1 MAGVL
6 FFGCAANGVLLAGA
20 QEVAAAARQLA
31 HALGTSVAGAVL
43 GNGVE
48 KAASELGQTAGSDVY
63 FVDDVRLNLYLG
75 DAYVASAK
83 AVVDAVSP
91 DFVLFQQTSETN
103 EWVPRLAARL
113 DAALVTSCNGIV
125 IDNDEIVATKSVS
138 GGAARA
144 EYTFNRALRMAI
156 LAPGSYE
163 PSGQQEAAGR
173 LHRVAAPEFDTRVE
187 VLEEIPD
194 PVGAGPQLKTARVV
208 VSGGLGIGSKENWKL
223 IDDAAAALGAGVG
236 GSRAV
241 VELGW
246 IPPSKQVGFSGVK
259 IRPDVYFAVGISGA
273 VHHLAG
279 ISGAKT
285 VVAINNDPEANIYR
299 VARFGVV
306 GDAKDVL
313 PAFVA
318 RVKELRSQNV

>member
-6 FFGCAANGVLLAGA
+6 FFGCAAKGALLAGA

-31 HALGTSVAGAVL
+31 QALDTSVAGAIL

-48 KAASELGQTAGSDVY
+48 KAALELGQAASADVY
-63 FVDDVRLNLYLG
+63 FVDDVRLNPYLS

-83 AVVDAVSP
+83 AIIDAASP
-91 DFVLFQQTSETN
+91 QFILFQQTSETN

-113 DAALVTSCNGIV
+113 DAALVTSCNSIAV
-125 IDNDEIVATKSVS
+125 DNGEIVATKPVS
-138 GGAARA
+138 GGAAKA

-156 LAPGSYE
+156 LAPGCYE
-163 PSGQQEAAGR
+163 PAGQHGAAGT
-173 LHRVAAPEFDTRVE
+173 LHRVVAPEIDTRVE

-208 VSGGLGIGSKENWKL
+208 VSGGLGVGSKENWRL

-259 IRPDVYFAVGISGA
+259 IRPDVYIAVGISGA

-318 RVKELRSQNV
+318 RVKELRS

>member
-6 FFGCAANGVLLAGA
+6 FFGSAANGVLLAGT
-20 QEVAAAARQLA
+20 QEVVAAARQLSQV
-31 HALGTSVAGAVL
+31 LDTSVAGAIV
-43 GNGVE
+43 GSGIE
-48 KAASELGQTAGSDVY
+48 KVATQLSEMAGSDIY
-63 FVDDVRLNLYLG
+63 CVDDVRLTPYLS

-83 AVVDAVSP
+83 AIIDAVSP
-91 DFVLFQQTSETN
+91 DFVLFQQSSETN

-113 DAALVTSCNGIV
+113 DAALVTSCTAIAVDKG
-125 IDNDEIVATKSVS
+125 EIVATKSVS

-144 EYTFNRALRMAI
+144 EYLFNRPLRMAI
-156 LAPGSYE
+156 LAPGGNE
-163 PSGQQEAAGR
+163 PIEQSGVAGAI
-173 LHRVAAPEFDTRVE
+173 HRIDAPEINTLAE
-187 VLEEIPD
+187 VLEEIAD
-194 PVGAGPQLKTARVV
+194 PIGVGPQLKTARVV

-279 ISGAKT
+279 ISGVKT
-285 VVAINNDPEANIYR
+285 VVAINNDPDANIYR

-306 GDAKDVL
+306 GDVKDVL
-313 PAFVA
+313 PAFVE
-318 RVKELRSQNV
+318 RVKELRSENL

>member
-6 FFGCAANGVLLAGA
+6 FFGCAAKGELLAGA
-20 QEVAAAARQLA
+20 QEVATAARNLA
-31 HALGTSVAGAVL
+31 QALGLSVTAAVL

-48 KAASELGQTAGSDVY
+48 KAATALGQVAGSDVY
-63 FVDDVRLNLYLG
+63 CVDDAGLAKYLG
-75 DAYVASAK
+75 DAYVASAE
-83 AVVDAVSP
+83 AILDAVAP
-91 DFVLFQQTSETN
+91 EYVLFQQTSETN

-113 DAALVTSCNGIV
+113 DAALVTSCAGLVVDGSDV
-125 IDNDEIVATKSVS
+125 IAMKPVG
-138 GGAARA
+138 GGAAKA
-144 EYTFNRALRMAI
+144 EYVFNRPLRMAI
-156 LAPGSYE
+156 IAPGTYE
-163 PSGQQEAAGR
+163 ASERTAAVGTIHKVN
-173 LHRVAAPEFDTRVE
+173 LPDITTKAE

-208 VSGGLGIGSKENWKL
+208 ISGGLGIGSKDNWKL
-223 IDDAAAALGAGVG
+223 IDEAAATLGAGVG

-259 IRPDVYFAVGISGA
+259 IRPDVYIAVGISGA

-306 GDAKDVL
+306 GDVKEVL
-313 PAFVA
+313 PAFVE
-318 RVKELRSQNV
+318 RVKELRSH

>member
-6 FFGCAANGVLLAGA
+6 FFGCAANGALVAGA
-20 QEVAAAARQLA
+20 QEVVAAAEQLA
-31 HALGTSVAGAVL
+31 QALGTSVAGAVL
-43 GNGVE
+43 GDAVE
-48 KAASELGQTAGSDVY
+48 QAASELSHVAGSDVY
-63 FVDDVRLNLYLG
+63 FVEDARLKSYLG

-83 AVVDAVSP
+83 AIVDAVAP
-91 DFVLFQQTSETN
+91 DFILFQQTSETN

-113 DAALVTSCNGIV
+113 DAALVTSCNSIV
-125 IDNDEIVATKSVS
+125 VDNGEIVVTKPVS
-138 GGAARA
+138 GGAAKA

-163 PSGQQEAAGR
+163 IGGQPGTAGT
-173 LHRVAAPEFDTRVE
+173 LHQVAAPEIDTRVE
-187 VLEEIPD
+187 VLEEVPD
-194 PVGAGPQLKTARVV
+194 AVGAGPQLKTARVV
-208 VSGGLGIGSKENWKL
+208 ISGGLGIGSKENWKL

-279 ISGAKT
+279 IAGAKT

-318 RVKELRSQNV
+318 RMKELRPQNV

>member
-6 FFGCAANGVLLAGA
+6 FFGCTANGALLPGT
-20 QEVAAAARQLA
+20 QEVAAAALQLA
-31 HALGTSVAGAVL
+31 QTLGTSVAAAIL
-43 GNGVE
+43 GSDIE
-48 KAASELGQTAGSDVY
+48 KAASTLGEMAGTDVY
-63 FVDDVRLNLYLG
+63 YVDDVRLKPYLG
-75 DAYVASAK
+75 DAYIASAQSII
-83 AVVDAVSP
+83 DAASP
-91 DFVLFQQTSETN
+91 DFILFQQTSETN

-113 DAALVTSCNGIV
+113 DAALVTSCNSIV
-125 IDNDEIVATKSVS
+125 VGDGGPIATKPVS
-138 GGAARA
+138 GGAANA
-144 EYTFNRALRMAI
+144 EYVFNRPLRMAI

-163 PSGQQEAAGR
+163 PCEQQGGAGT
-173 LHRVAAPEFDTRVE
+173 LHRIAAPEINTRVE

-259 IRPDVYFAVGISGA
+259 IRPEVYFAVGISGA

-306 GDAKDVL
+306 GDVKDVL
-313 PAFVA
+313 PAFVE

>member
-6 FFGCAANGVLLAGA
+6 FFGCAANGELLAGA

-31 HALGTSVAGAVL
+31 QSLGTSVTAAVL
-43 GNGVE
+43 GSGVE
-48 KAASELGQTAGSDVY
+48 KAATELGQAVGSDVY
-63 FVDDVRLNLYLG
+63 CVDDVRLTKYLG
-75 DAYVASAK
+75 DAYVACAK
-83 AVVDAVSP
+83 AIVDAVAP

-113 DAALVTSCNGIV
+113 DAALVTSCTSIAVEGGSV
-125 IDNDEIVATKSVS
+125 IATKPVS
-138 GGAARA
+138 GGAAKA
-144 EYTFNRALRMAI
+144 EYLFNRPLSMALI
-156 LAPGSYE
+156 APGSYE
-163 PSGQQEAAGR
+163 ASEQTGAVGVI
-173 LHRVAAPEFDTRVE
+173 HKVIAPDFTTRVE

-223 IDDAAAALGAGVG
+223 IDDAAATLGAGVG

-306 GDAKDVL
+306 GDVKDVL
-313 PAFVA
+313 PAFVE
-318 RVKELRSQNV
+318 RVKELRSH

>member
-1 MAGVL
+1 MAGIL
-6 FFGCAANGVLLAGA
+6 FFGCAANGELLAGA
-20 QEVAAAARQLA
+20 HEVAAAAQQLA
-31 HALGTSVAGAVL
+31 QALGKSVTAALL
-43 GNGVE
+43 GSGIE
-48 KAASELGQTAGSDVY
+48 KAATDLGRTAGADVY
-63 FVDDVRLNLYLG
+63 CVDDARLEKYLG

-83 AVVDAVSP
+83 AIVEAVAP

-113 DAALVTSCNGIV
+113 DAALVTSCSSMSVESGDV
-125 IDNDEIVATKSVS
+125 IATKPVS
-138 GGAARA
+138 GGAAKA
-144 EYTFNRALRMAI
+144 EYVFNRPLSMALI
-156 LAPGSYE
+156 APGSYE
-163 PSGQQEAAGR
+163 ASQQAGAAGVV
-173 LHRVAAPEFDTRVE
+173 HKIPTPEFTTRVE
-187 VLEEIPD
+187 VLHEIAD

-223 IDDAAAALGAGVG
+223 IDDAAATLGAGVG

-259 IRPDVYFAVGISGA
+259 IRPDVYFAIGISGA

-306 GDAKDVL
+306 GDVKDVL
-313 PAFVA
+313 PAFVE
-318 RVKELRSQNV
+318 RVKELRSH

>member
-6 FFGCAANGVLLAGA
+6 FFGCAANGVLLPGA
-20 QEVAAAARQLA
+20 REVAAAARQLA
-31 HALGTSVAGAVL
+31 QALGTSVAGAIL
-43 GNGVE
+43 GTGVE
-48 KAASELGQTAGSDVY
+48 KAASELGQVAGSDVY
-63 FVDDVRLNLYLG
+63 FVDDERLKSYLG
-75 DAYVASAK
+75 DAYVASAN
-83 AVVDAVSP
+83 AIVDAAAP
-91 DFVLFQQTSETN
+91 DFVLFPQTSETN

-113 DAALVTSCNGIV
+113 DAALVTSCTGLV
-125 IDNDEIVATKSVS
+125 VSGGEIIATKPVS
-138 GGAARA
+138 GGAAQA
-144 EYTFNRALRMAI
+144 EYTFNRPLRMAI
-156 LAPGSYE
+156 VAPGSYE
-163 PSGQQEAAGR
+163 PIAHDAVAGR
-173 LHRVAAPEFDTRVE
+173 PHRVTAPEINTRVQ
-187 VLEEIPD
+187 VLEDIAD
-194 PVGAGPQLKTARVV
+194 PVGAGPQLKSARVV
-208 VSGGLGIGSKENWKL
+208 ISGGLGIGSKENWKL

-259 IRPDVYFAVGISGA
+259 IRPDVYLAVGISGA

-285 VVAINNDPEANIYR
+285 VVAINNDPDANIYR

-306 GDAKDVL
+306 GDAKEVL

-318 RVKELRSQNV
+318 RVKELCAQNG

>member
-6 FFGCAANGVLLAGA
+6 FFGCAANGELLAGA
-20 QEVAAAARQLA
+20 PEVATAAHQLA
-31 HALGTSVAGAVL
+31 QALGTSVTAAIL

-48 KAASELGQTAGSDVY
+48 KAATALGQATGSDVY
-63 FVDDVRLNLYLG
+63 CVDDVRLAQYLG
-75 DAYVASAK
+75 DTYVASAK
-83 AVVDAVSP
+83 AIVDAVTP
-91 DFVLFQQTSETN
+91 EYVLFQQTSETN

-113 DAALVTSCNGIV
+113 DAALVTSCASLTVADGDV
-125 IDNDEIVATKSVS
+125 IATKPVS
-138 GGAARA
+138 GGAAKA
-144 EYTFNRALRMAI
+144 EYVFNRPLRMVVI
-156 LAPGSYE
+156 SPGSYE
-163 PSGQQEAAGR
+163 ASEERGVAGTI
-173 LHRVAAPEFDTRVE
+173 HKIHAPEIATKLE

-194 PVGAGPQLKTARVV
+194 PIGAGPQLKTARVV
-208 VSGGLGIGSKENWKL
+208 VSGGLGVGSKDNWKL
-223 IDDAAAALGAGVG
+223 IDDAAATLGAGVG

-259 IRPDVYFAVGISGA
+259 IRPDVYIAVGISGA

-306 GDAKDVL
+306 GDVKEVL

-318 RVKELRSQNV
+318 RVKELRSH